1 METFG
6 LINFDGI
13 DINQHEYMKNALY
26 NLNNHHYLSYNFI
39 NLKWSMNTTTHL
51 WYHACFLASLFPFR
65 IGVPEMVNMPIK
77 MSL

>member
-1 METFG
+1 METSG

-39 NLKWSMNTTTHL
+39 NLK
-51 WYHACFLASLFPFR
+51 
-65 IGVPEMVNMPIK
+65 
-77 MSL
+77 